1 MTENNSFLNWLA
13 QWEADLPSLDLE
25 TLVSD
30 PAHVALVSEDL
41 LKGFCNEGPLSSPR
55 AAGIVTSVTHLFRRA
70 FDLGTRHFLLF
81 QDTHDADAVEFSAF
95 PPHCVR
101 GTAES
106 ETIDELNDLA
116 FSDSFVL
123 FPKNSISSS
132 VGTALDAWLDDHPQ
146 VDTVIVAG
154 VCTDICVYQAAI
166 HLRLRAN
173 VLGQRDFRVI
183 APADCVQTYDLPV
196 ETALEL
202 GALPHD
208 GDLLHSIFLYQMA
221 LNGVEVVARLN

>member
-1 MTENNSFLNWLA
+1 MNKNNSFLNWLA
-13 QWEADLPSLDLE
+13 RWEADLPSPDLE
-25 TLVSD
+25 TVVSD
-30 PAHVALVSEDL
+30 PARVALVSEDM
-41 LKGFCNEGPLSSPR
+41 LKGFCNEGPLASPR
-55 AAGIVTSVTHLFRRA
+55 AAGVVPTVTRLFQQAR
-70 FDLGTRHFLLF
+70 DLGVCHFLLF
-81 QDTHDADAVEFSAF
+81 QDTHDADAVEFSTF

-106 ETIDELNDLA
+106 ETIDELNALA
-116 FSDSFVL
+116 FSDSFVVL
-123 FPKNSISSS
+123 PKNSISSS

-146 VDTVIVAG
+146 VDTVIVVG
-154 VCTDICVYQAAI
+154 VCTDICVYQAVM
-166 HLRLRAN
+166 HLRIRAN
-173 VLGQRDFRVI
+173 VLGQSDFRVI
-183 APADCVQTYDLPV
+183 VPADCVQTFDLPV